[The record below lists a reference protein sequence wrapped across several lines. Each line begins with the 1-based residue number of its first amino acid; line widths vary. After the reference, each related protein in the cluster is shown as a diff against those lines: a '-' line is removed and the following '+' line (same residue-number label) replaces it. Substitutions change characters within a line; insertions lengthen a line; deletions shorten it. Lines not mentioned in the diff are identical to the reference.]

1 MEEPPAKKP
10 RKLLEDSSESETED
24 GPGGVPLNGD
34 STEEPTLKINEEY
47 ARRFE
52 HNKKREEMQKLEAK
66 YGKISALGKRK
77 KSDDDD
83 DDDDDDEDED
93 GSEDSE
99 EESSDEEEDEEGELA
114 TEALDAE
121 IQATLNAIRSKDPR
135 VYDKDAKF
143 YSEFKEDEEEEDEN
157 KREKKEKP
165 MYLRDYHRQNLLSGA
180 YTNENDESESAPPPK
195 TYAQEQEE
203 LKKTVVK
210 EMHEAAENQGSD
222 DDMDDDG
229 GFLIPKSKEVPEN
242 DSKPEIELDV
252 ENADKDPEKFLSDYM
267 ASRAWIPRENSKWQA
282 FESDDE
288 EEEARAEAFEEAYN
302 FRFEDPN
309 KVNEKIV
316 THARDTTNQL
326 SVRREEK
333 SRRKRRREA
342 ERLKKEQEKQ
352 ERENEKN
359 RLRKLKMEEMEEKV
373 RKIKQA
379 AGIKVSD
386 ITDEEWARFLDEN
399 WDDEKFEKE
408 MQKRFG
414 EEYYAQ
420 EEEEASGDD
429 DDGKQKKKKRPKKPT
444 WDDDIDIKD
453 IVPDFEDEEKVEQG
467 QSEEDEGEEDA
478 EEAEGTKSKKQEKR
492 DRKRE
497 ARKERRII
505 EEAVDRNLDLDP
517 TLLPGATKKN
527 STRFRYRETSPQS
540 FGLTARDILFADDA
554 QLNQYVGLKKLATFR
569 DPEKK
574 RRDRKKLGK
583 KARLRKWRK
592 DVFGNEEGP
601 QFDFSQL
608 LAQKAAADGTAA
620 GPEGGDQDDE
630 MKVDIREGGSRKK
643 RKRSKKRKKTSS
655 SA

>member
-1 MEEPPAKKP
+1 M
-10 RKLLEDSSESETED
+10 
-24 GPGGVPLNGD
+24 
-34 STEEPTLKINEEY
+34 
-47 ARRFE
+47 
-52 HNKKREEMQKLEAK
+52 EAK

-83 DDDDDDEDED
+83 DGDDDDDED

-99 EESSDEEEDEEGELA
+99 EESSESEEEDEEGELA
-114 TEALDAE
+114 TEALDSE

-135 VYDKDAKF
+135 VYDKNAKF
-143 YSEFKEDEEEEDEN
+143 YSQFKEYEDEETD

-165 MYLRDYHRQNLLSGA
+165 MYLRDYHRQNILSGA
-180 YTNENDESESAPPPK
+180 YTNENDESESAPPK

-203 LKKTVVK
+203 LKRTVVK
-210 EMHEAAENQGSD
+210 EMHEAAENQDSD
-222 DDMDDDG
+222 EDMDDDG
-229 GFLIPKSKEVPEN
+229 GFLIPKSTEVPEK
-242 DSKPEIELDV
+242 DSKPGIELDV

-288 EEEARAEAFEEAYN
+288 EEEARADAFEEAYN

-309 KVNEKIV
+309 KINEKII
-316 THARDTTNQL
+316 THARDTTNQF

-333 SRRKRRREA
+333 SRRKKRREA
-342 ERLKKEQEKQ
+342 ERLKKEEEKK

-359 RLRKLKMEEMEEKV
+359 RLRKLKMEEMEGKV
-373 RKIKQA
+373 QKIKQV
-379 AGIKVSD
+379 AGIKASD

-420 EEEEASGDD
+420 EEEEYSEEDE
-429 DDGKQKKKKRPKKPT
+429 DGKKKKKKRPKKPT

-453 IVPDFEDEEKVEQG
+453 IVPDFEDEEKVEQI
-467 QSEEDEGEEDA
+467 QAEEDEEEDDA
-478 EEAEGTKSKKQEKR
+478 EEAEGTKSKKKEKR
-492 DRKRE
+492 DRKRQ
-497 ARKERRII
+497 ARIERRII

-540 FGLTARDILFADDA
+540 FGLTARDILLADDS
-554 QLNQYVGLKKLATFR
+554 QLNQYVGLKKLHTFR

-583 KARLRKWRK
+583 KARLRQWRK

-608 LAQKAAADGTAA
+608 AAQNGTAAA
-620 GPEGGDQDDE
+620 GPEGGDKGDDE
-630 MKVDIREGGSRKK
+630 MKVDIREGGRKK
-643 RKRSKKRKKTSS
+643 RKRSKKHKKSSS